1 MRKVVLKIMD
11 SLMALFLAVV
21 VGFFTHWLVG
31 MAIGAYCLTRMFF
44 PKPVALAPINSPARQ
59 KKLEEMRRREDEEES
74 EQRFHHYGVYGSHLD
89 DDEYSSQL
97 VEEIID

>member
-1 MRKVVLKIMD
+1 MRKVALKIMD
-11 SLMALFLAVV
+11 SLMALLLAVV

-31 MAIGAYCLTRMFF
+31 VAVGVYFATWILF
-44 PKPVALAPINSPARQ
+44 PKPATLTPVNSSERQ
-59 KKLEEMRRREDEEES
+59 KRLEQMWRKEDEEES

-97 VEEIID
+97 IKEIID